1 MTDLGTRIRVYRG
14 MRGMTV
20 RALAGEAKASPSFIS
35 QLERGQTSASIGML
49 RRISSALGITVADLF
64 NEDDEPAHRVVR
76 RAERPELAT
85 APGTRKFLISQRPLR
100 TVEMYAGE
108 FDPGASTGD
117 EPYTHGDSQ
126 EIFLVLRG
134 SLTLWLGPAGSAAA
148 HPLGP
153 GDSVE
158 YRTSVPHRV
167 VNDGDEAAEVLWVIS
182 PPTPS
187 AGDRADGES
196 AEGHVA
202 AVEAEQS

>member
-1 MTDLGTRIRVYRG
+1 MTDLGTRVRAYRG

-20 RALAGEAKASPSFIS
+20 RALAAEAKASPSFIS

-49 RRISSALGITVADLF
+49 RRIASALGITVADLF

-76 RAERPELAT
+76 RAERPELDT

-100 TVEMYAGE
+100 TLEMYAGE

-134 SLTLWLGPAGSAAA
+134 TITLWLGPADAASAHA
-148 HPLGP
+148 LGP

-167 VNDGDEAAEVLWVIS
+167 VNDGDETAEVLWVIS
-182 PPTPS
+182 PPTP
-187 AGDRADGES
+187 GDA
-196 AEGHVA
+196 A